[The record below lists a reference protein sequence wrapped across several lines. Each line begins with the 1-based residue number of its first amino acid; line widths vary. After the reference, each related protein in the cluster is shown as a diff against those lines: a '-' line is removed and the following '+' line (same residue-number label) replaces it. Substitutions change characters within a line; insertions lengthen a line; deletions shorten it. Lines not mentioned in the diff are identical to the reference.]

1 LASSPARSGVRPPYD
16 QAGYYAPPQQ
26 MGWPPPQANWA
37 GLIDQSLIQALALA
51 QMRAAGLI

>member
-1 LASSPARSGVRPPYD
+1 
-16 QAGYYAPPQQ
+16 

-37 GLIDQSLIQALALA
+37 GLIDQSVIQALALA